1 MIDDILN
8 KKCMICFDIIFG
20 VKIQSTNESFII
32 ELCEKNLDP
41 RMKFSSSQNF
51 LLYLISFFWWNLLRR
66 KAFEKAFPK
75 LHLRFSIAC
84 QLSSWIEGDEEEP
97 FHFQKK
103 MSRKDENIF
112 LLVSILSIT

>member
-1 MIDDILN
+1 M
-8 KKCMICFDIIFG
+8 
-20 VKIQSTNESFII
+20 EFIT
-32 ELCEKNLDP
+32 
-41 RMKFSSSQNF
+41 
-51 LLYLISFFWWNLLRR
+51 

>member
-1 MIDDILN
+1 MYDLFWYYFWRQNSKYERKFHNRI
-8 KKCMICFDIIFG
+8 
-20 VKIQSTNESFII
+20 VR
-32 ELCEKNLDP
+32 KNLDP
-41 RMKFSSSQNF
+41 RKKFSPGQNF
-51 LLYLISFFWWNLLRR
+51 LLYIISFFFERNLLRR